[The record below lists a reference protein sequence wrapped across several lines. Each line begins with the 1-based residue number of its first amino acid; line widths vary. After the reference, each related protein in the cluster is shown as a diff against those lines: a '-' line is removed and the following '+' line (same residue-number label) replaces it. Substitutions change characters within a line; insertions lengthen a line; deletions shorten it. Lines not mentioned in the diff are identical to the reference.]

1 MMNKDYDSI
10 RPYSDKET
18 SAALKRVADAPELTD
33 ISTFLYGHG
42 QGKEEALRALLRTL
56 STIDEFQSKVM
67 AGVIRSIL
75 NQTSASLEI
84 SGLEH
89 VDDGRKHVLMS
100 NHRDIILDPAIMQ
113 LIFFENNVST
123 TEIAVGDNL
132 IANSFIEDIFRSNRM
147 IKVVRGG
154 SPKEKY
160 LASALLSSYMR
171 ENISSGRCSVWI
183 AQRNGRA
190 KDGRD
195 NTSQSVLKMFE
206 MSGKGD
212 FVKDF
217 LEMSILPFA
226 ISYQYEPCDFLKARE
241 LYVSRRGRYVKKPGE
256 DTRSIITGITQN
268 KGGIAFSFS
277 PALSESDIVSCAA
290 CGKNDCFK
298 ALASLLDDR
307 ICSGYR
313 LWDTNYI
320 AYDIKD
326 GHAGHVAKYTA
337 QAREAFVMRM
347 EKGLSAIVEK
357 DPGIDKE
364 ELREIFLSIYSN
376 PVRSARE
383 RQAADKGMTCPA
395 WESLR
400 KSSC

>member
-10 RPYSDKET
+10 RPYTDEET
-18 SAALKRVADAPELTD
+18 SAALKRMADAPELTA
-33 ISTFLYGHG
+33 ISAFLFGPG
-42 QGKEEALRALLRTL
+42 EGKEEALRALLRTL
-56 STIDEFQSKVM
+56 RTIDEFQAKVM

-75 NQTSASLEI
+75 DRTSASLEI

-89 VDDGRKHVLMS
+89 VEDGRKHVLMS

-132 IANSFIEDIFRSNRM
+132 IANSLIEDIFRSNRM

-160 LASALLSSYMR
+160 LASSLLSSYMR

-190 KDGRD
+190 KDGCD
-195 NTSQSVLKMFE
+195 NTSQGVLKMFE
-206 MSGKGD
+206 MSGKGN

-226 ISYQYEPCDFLKARE
+226 ISYQFEPCDFLKARE

-256 DTRSIITGITQN
+256 DTHSIITGITQY
-268 KGGIAFSFS
+268 KGGIAFSFC

-290 CGKNDCFK
+290 CGKNEWFK
-298 ALASLLDDR
+298 ALASLIDDR

-320 AYDIKD
+320 ACDIQD
-326 GHAGHVAKYTA
+326 RRAEHVSQYTA
-337 QAREAFVMRM
+337 EARDAFVMRM
-347 EKGLSAIVEK
+347 EKGLSAVVEK
-357 DPGIDKE
+357 DPYIDVD
-364 ELREIFLSIYSN
+364 ELREIFLSIYAN
-376 PVRSARE
+376 PVRSVRA
-383 RQAADKGMTCPA
+383 RQAGDRGMTCPA
-395 WESLR
+395 
-400 KSSC
+400 